1 MRPATTV
8 ETLYTLHTLWRKGQ
22 METAQVKRLLK
33 EEFEL
38 ELTVLANGEIG
49 AESPDGKTKYSIK

>member
-22 METAQVKRLLK
+22 MPTAQVKHLVK
-33 EEFEL
+33 TSCFL
-38 ELTVLANGEIG
+38 ELTSITNGGIT
-49 AESPDGKTKYSIK
+49 AESLDGKQKYSIK

>member
-22 METAQVKRLLK
+22 IQTAQVKHLIK
-33 EEFEL
+33 TSCFL
-38 ELTVLANGEIG
+38 ELTSITNGGIT
-49 AESPDGKTKYSIK
+49 AESIDGKTKYSIK